1 MEDVHNPSVTA
12 KNIMTA
18 HLGLAPDLAR
28 DTVFFHAPIGIAV
41 TDTHGKFLQ
50 VNPHFCDILGY
61 TQEELLTRTIMDVT
75 HPEDFT
81 LGAVER
87 TELNQREE
95 SEFLHLEKRYIHKQ
109 GHTVWGSL
117 RFTALTQP
125 DVGQTLCL
133 GILNDISSRKRMEEN
148 LKSNERLFS
157 AAFNNAGIGM
167 AILDATGHFLEV
179 NRSFCDFLGYTAEQ
193 IRAIDFQTITY
204 PDDLSSDLLQF
215 EALLAGEISAYAMHK
230 RYIHASGDI
239 RWGALSVSV
248 ARNEAG
254 DIEYVLSQIQDIHPQ
269 KVAEEKGRA
278 QARLYE
284 SIFSSA
290 FSFMALLSAEGLI
303 QEINL
308 NAQGMTGINKELVLH
323 YPLDKSYWFQG
334 LPEQQQRIRQAIEIA
349 QKGDS
354 VHEEV
359 KMLGKNGILTLD
371 FSLRPVFDQ
380 HQQVTH
386 LIVEGHDITDLKNNE
401 KQLRQQAE
409 QLQRHNKDLQDFTH
423 IASHDLQ
430 EPLRKIRAFGDRLS
444 HQEQF
449 SEKGKDFLGR
459 MNKSAERMQYMIRD
473 LLTYSRIDRQP
484 NLDVEHVSLN
494 ECLKRVQESLSL
506 QIEETEARIT
516 VGPLPSLKSTPVHM
530 HQLFQNLLS
539 NALKFSRPDV
549 PPDISITCTL
559 EGAID
564 FQIEVSDNG
573 IGFDPAFSERIF
585 QPFQRLHGRHEYP
598 GSGIGLAI
606 CRKIVDYYHGKIWVE
621 STPEKG
627 SCFFIVLPFEFQE
640 ISPQEEPLL

>member
-1 MEDVHNPSVTA
+1 MEEVHNPSVTA
-12 KNIMTA
+12 QNIMTT
-18 HLGLAPDLAR
+18 HPGLAPDLAR

-61 TQEELLTRTIMDVT
+61 TQEELLSRTIMDIT

-87 TELNQREE
+87 NEISKLKDP
-95 SEFLHLEKRYIHKQ
+95 EFLYLEKRYIHKQ
-109 GHTVWGSL
+109 GHIIWGSL
-117 RFTALTQP
+117 RFTALNPTDTTP
-125 DVGQTLCL
+125 PLCL
-133 GILNDISSRKRMEEN
+133 GILKDISSRKRMEEN

-193 IRAIDFQTITY
+193 IRAIDFQSITY

-230 RYIHASGDI
+230 RYIHASGEI

-248 ARNEAG
+248 ARDEAG
-254 DIEYVLSQIQDIHPQ
+254 NIEYVLSQIQDIHPQ
-269 KVAEEKGRA
+269 KMAEEKSRA

-284 SIFSSA
+284 SIFASA
-290 FSFMALLSAEGLI
+290 FSFMGLLSAEGLI
-303 QEINL
+303 QEVNL
-308 NAQGMTGINKELVLH
+308 NAQAMTGINKELVLH

-349 QKGDS
+349 KKGDS

-359 KMLGKNGILTLD
+359 KMLGKDGILTLD

-386 LIVEGHDITDLKNNE
+386 LIAEGHDITDLKNNE

-430 EPLRKIRAFGDRLS
+430 EPLRKIRAFGERLA
-444 HQEQF
+444 HHEQF
-449 SEKGKDFLGR
+449 SERGKDFLER

-484 NLDVEHVSLN
+484 NLDLESVSLN
-494 ECLKRVQESLSL
+494 ECLQRVQETLSL
-506 QIEETEARIT
+506 QIEESEARIT
-516 VGPLPSLKSTPVHM
+516 VGPLPRLRSTPVHM

-539 NALKFSRPDV
+539 NALKFSRPNV
-549 PPDISITCTL
+549 PPEISVKCAL
-559 EGAID
+559 EGAMD
-564 FQIEVSDNG
+564 FQIEIRDNG
-573 IGFDPAFSERIF
+573 IGFDPTFSERIF
-585 QPFQRLHGRHEYP
+585 QPFQRLHGRHEYA

-621 STPEKG
+621 STPDKG

-640 ISPQEEPLL
+640 TSPQEEPK